1 MKQKFFIICLT
12 TLLVLFSACNPNVND
27 SVDKPDAEK
36 PLTVPVP
43 VFGSTVAGYSQG
55 RGITQ
60 MPLDEFNGV
69 SQNDK
74 LFLANKIMTTMPTM
88 TSITPV
94 EIDITKN
101 NFGINVDYSVYGF
114 KIALNP
120 FSSSI
125 NKDGIYLNYD
135 IYESKNSDTK
145 VGFANY
151 YYNIIDK
158 KFTYRQAVVVT
169 LEIPQIKNTINLLI
183 VLEYKDVDY
192 DIFSNE
198 FSVGQLTEEG
208 TLDDNAI
215 CDIFRLGDTTNSYD
229 GIESS
234 VGNIYLSRRHI
245 TMQAKDGRI
254 ASFNQP
260 DYEFKSQQIDWRT
273 FPLNE
278 IMEQIEGNNGDYTI
292 NTDKERANA
301 NKDFA
306 LSLISKVYKAGNRL
320 AQNNIPYKTYQDFI
334 ERSIKELNLFKL
346 EKLSTHICIDP
357 TIYDVETKEG
367 ASTLASDN
375 VSSIGNSGN
384 VLQDYKN
391 CNFENFYP
399 IDDKTKK
406 QYDEYSGDGN
416 RNEII
421 WNFLVDKH
429 LRACGITNEEYI
441 EAFKKVACGTQ
452 IESSE
457 YPERIRI
464 E

>member
-1 MKQKFFIICLT
+1 
-12 TLLVLFSACNPNVND
+12 
-27 SVDKPDAEK
+27 
-36 PLTVPVP
+36 
-43 VFGSTVAGYSQG
+43 
-55 RGITQ
+55 
-60 MPLDEFNGV
+60 
-69 SQNDK
+69 
-74 LFLANKIMTTMPTM
+74 
-88 TSITPV
+88 
-94 EIDITKN
+94 
-101 NFGINVDYSVYGF
+101 
-114 KIALNP
+114 
-120 FSSSI
+120 
-125 NKDGIYLNYD
+125 
-135 IYESKNSDTK
+135 
-145 VGFANY
+145 
-151 YYNIIDK
+151 
-158 KFTYRQAVVVT
+158 
-169 LEIPQIKNTINLLI
+169 
-183 VLEYKDVDY
+183 
-192 DIFSNE
+192 
-198 FSVGQLTEEG
+198 
-208 TLDDNAI
+208 
-215 CDIFRLGDTTNSYD
+215 
-229 GIESS
+229 
-234 VGNIYLSRRHI
+234 
-245 TMQAKDGRI
+245 MQAKDGRI